1 MGPSLLSKG
10 NVTYYS
16 PAIFEYSSG
25 PEPNIC
31 GPWVLSY
38 IWDSSSEEHSL
49 GSLYLTPLLLR
60 RLQQEESGPAD
71 AVDAAAALSPASAM
85 DAAAKAVAQFLFEE
99 GRLSK
104 NQIGN
109 FIGGAADFNRRV
121 LAEFVSCHQF
131 THLNPLS
138 ALRQFLWSFRFAS
151 LNTESSWCARL
162 LVEKNLLTLKW
173 EVPVPAQHI

>member
-1 MGPSLLSKG
+1 
-10 NVTYYS
+10 
-16 PAIFEYSSG
+16 
-25 PEPNIC
+25 
-31 GPWVLSY
+31 
-38 IWDSSSEEHSL
+38 
-49 GSLYLTPLLLR
+49 
-60 RLQQEESGPAD
+60 
-71 AVDAAAALSPASAM
+71 M

-138 ALRQFLWSFRFAS
+138 ALRQFLWSFRFAP
-151 LNTESSWCARL
+151 LIAESAWWERFSWERFSWKIFC
-162 LVEKNLLTLKW
+162 
-173 EVPVPAQHI
+173 